1 MEQSAFPGMAGIMS
15 GKGRFGQRKTALVTG
30 ASGGIGYELAKVF
43 ARESHNVV
51 LVARNQGALE
61 TLAKELQEKY
71 PVSAVVLPAD
81 LSDPSAPG
89 QIHALL
95 AKESVH
101 VDYLVNNAGFG
112 TRGPFQESDLKS
124 QLSMMQVNMVSLVHL
139 TRLFLD
145 DMVKRGEGRILNV
158 ASTAA
163 FQPGPLMAVY
173 YATKSF
179 VLSFSEALADDLK
192 GTGVKVTALCPGPT
206 STGFGKSA
214 GMEAARLFRR
224 GAMDPET
231 VAQAGY
237 EGLMKGR
244 KVVVPGFRNRALA
257 TASRL
262 APRRFVI
269 RTVRKLNAD
278 TGRT

>member
-1 MEQSAFPGMAGIMS
+1 MNGTMN

-30 ASGGIGYELAKVF
+30 ASSGIGYELAKVF
-43 ARESHNVV
+43 AKEGQNVV

-71 PVSAVVLPAD
+71 SVSAVVLPAD

-95 AKESVH
+95 AKESVP

-124 QLSMMQVNMVSLVHL
+124 QLSMMQVNMVALVHL

-145 DMVKRGEGRILNV
+145 DMVKKGEGRILNV

-173 YATKSF
+173 YATKAF
-179 VLSFSEALADDLK
+179 VLSFSEALADELK
-192 GTGVKVTALCPGPT
+192 GIGVKVTALCPGPT

-214 GMEAARLFRR
+214 GMEDARLFNR
-224 GAMDPET
+224 GVMEAET
-231 VAQAGY
+231 VALAGY

-244 KVVVPGFRNRALA
+244 KVVVPGFRNKALA
-257 TASRL
+257 TASRF
-262 APRRFVI
+262 APRKFVI
-269 RTVRKLNAD
+269 RTVRKLNED
-278 TGRT
+278 TQRT